1 MVFSDYTGVITHR
14 PRKRSLILLIPFKIS
29 VFCRK
34 IILNPLRITM
44 YLQRG
49 ETNAEIFSL
58 PTAPR
63 GVHTLGVA
71 INGIHQ
77 DYKRYGLGEAKLLE
91 HVAQQLEE
99 AGFNLIPAEETWSSP
114 SAALLRVDLNLV
126 YSYLGYSYAISVKL
140 VQKIKLAGPQGKLVP
155 VITWSTGRSG
165 FLRAPEI
172 SYLYDYITAAVEQFI
187 KAAQSSR

>member
-1 MVFSDYTGVITHR
+1 
-14 PRKRSLILLIPFKIS
+14 
-29 VFCRK
+29 
-34 IILNPLRITM
+34 
-44 YLQRG
+44 
-49 ETNAEIFSL
+49 
-58 PTAPR
+58 
-63 GVHTLGVA
+63 VA